1 MTVFQAARHAVL
13 REDEDLAG
21 QEVALEFGAD
31 GAQRTALGGYDT
43 SSVGRPAVAQ
53 RAEALR
59 VAHGEELRAR
69 HQTQRV
75 GAFQVTHCLT
85 DRLFDGGGLKPRLR
99 DEVGDDL
106 RVDRRVEDRA
116 PKLELVAQDIGV
128 AEVAVVRERQLALL
142 VVDGERLAVAAARRA
157 RRAVAHMADGHRA
170 DGEAREDFARKDVV
184 DESEI
189 LVRGKDAVV
198 VHGDAAAL
206 LAAMLQ
212 CVESVIRHRGDVRRL
227 GGKCAEYAAFFMYAH
242 SCASCL
248 GDTSF
253 SPTSYTMR
261 KIMSMERLYTKYAEG
276 CVRLA
281 AD

>member
-21 QEVALEFGAD
+21 QKIALELGAD

-59 VAHGEELRAR
+59 VAHGEEFRAR

-206 LAAMLQ
+206 LAAVLQ
-212 CVESVIRHRGDVRRL
+212 RVESVIRHRGDVRRL

-276 CVRLA
+276 CA
-281 AD
+281 WMKAD

>member
-1 MTVFQAARHAVL
+1 M
-13 REDEDLAG
+13 
-21 QEVALEFGAD
+21 
-31 GAQRTALGGYDT
+31 
-43 SSVGRPAVAQ
+43 
-53 RAEALR
+53 
-59 VAHGEELRAR
+59 
-69 HQTQRV
+69 
-75 GAFQVTHCLT
+75 T
-85 DRLFDGGGLKPRLR
+85 DRIFDGGSLEPCLR

-106 RVDRRVEDRA
+106 CVDRRVEDCTREF
-116 PKLELVAQDIGV
+116 ELIAQDIGV
-128 AEVAVVRERQLALL
+128 AEVAVVCERQLALL
-142 VVDGERLAVAAARRA
+142 VIDGERLTVAAARRS
-157 RRAVAHMADGHRA
+157 RRAVAHMTDGHRA
-170 DGEAREDFARKDVV
+170 LGEAREDFARKDVV

-206 LAAMLQ
+206 LAAVLQ
-212 CVESVIRHRGDVRRL
+212 RVESVIRHRGDVCRL